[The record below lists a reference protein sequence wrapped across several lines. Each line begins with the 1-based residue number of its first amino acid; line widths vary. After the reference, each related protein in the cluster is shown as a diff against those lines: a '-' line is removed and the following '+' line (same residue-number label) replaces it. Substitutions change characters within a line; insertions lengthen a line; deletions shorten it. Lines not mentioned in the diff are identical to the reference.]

1 MLCFGIECIDLAAY
15 LDDISALQDLD
26 FFYEKARA
34 YVESHLN
41 ERVRA
46 QKDENKMRAYVVSTV
61 AS

>member
-1 MLCFGIECIDLAAY
+1 MAAY

-41 ERVRA
+41 ERVRS